1 MSCSGTFTG
10 EAMALGLTSW
20 LASLVVTLV
29 TIGTGLP
36 VSMASSPEL
45 VESLPESSELLLL
58 EELELLEDELL
69 R

>member
-1 MSCSGTFTG
+1 
-10 EAMALGLTSW
+10 MALGLTSW

>member
-1 MSCSGTFTG
+1 
-10 EAMALGLTSW
+10 MALGLTSW

-69 R
+69 RGRI